1 MLALVFAKFFR
12 KFVIAHPVLSVF
24 DLLIACRSE
33 TLGQPG
39 PWQSQISNLPF
50 FLFKIH
56 GLNSLG
62 VLQLRL

>member
-1 MLALVFAKFFR
+1 MLALVFAQLCR

-56 GLNSLG
+56 GFYSLG